1 MRRIIFTLA
10 LLAAFMPAARAKDL
24 TKVTLVQSSQSMNF
38 VPIYIAQTEGY
49 FKEEGL
55 DVTVVLAGGGPKA
68 MTALIGGGG
77 QFSASVLLDGI
88 MAHRR
93 GLTDV
98 KALATL
104 SYFLAPMAVR
114 ADVAKQHGITLA
126 TPLKQ
131 RVEAMKGLKMGITTP
146 GASSD
151 LVLRYLLV
159 SQGLRP
165 DRFLD
170 IVPVGGVSTTMA
182 ALEAKSIDGCSC
194 VPPVDVMANLQGL
207 TVSVIDQAKDMPE
220 LTGVTYGTLYGLA
233 SYNKAHP
240 EVAAAMARAI
250 TRATVLIGRNPE
262 AAKQATR
269 PFFKQTDEATWN
281 ASWSTY
287 SPNFPKDPE
296 ISQHGFEQELAFEKT
311 TLPAKDA
318 TSVPYQ
324 EVVDTEFLRAARQEL
339 LH

>member
-1 MRRIIFTLA
+1 MRRIFIVL
-10 LLAAFMPAARAKDL
+10 AFMAVFVPAAHAKDL

-114 ADVAKQHGITLA
+114 ADVAKQHGITLE

-131 RVEAMKGLKMGITTP
+131 RVEAMKGLKMGDRKSTRLN
-146 GASSD
+146 SS
-151 LVLRYLLV
+151 
-159 SQGLRP
+159 
-165 DRFLD
+165 
-170 IVPVGGVSTTMA
+170 
-182 ALEAKSIDGCSC
+182 
-194 VPPVDVMANLQGL
+194 
-207 TVSVIDQAKDMPE
+207 
-220 LTGVTYGTLYGLA
+220 
-233 SYNKAHP
+233 H
-240 EVAAAMARAI
+240 
-250 TRATVLIGRNPE
+250 
-262 AAKQATR
+262 
-269 PFFKQTDEATWN
+269 
-281 ASWSTY
+281 
-287 SPNFPKDPE
+287 
-296 ISQHGFEQELAFEKT
+296 
-311 TLPAKDA
+311 
-318 TSVPYQ
+318 
-324 EVVDTEFLRAARQEL
+324 
-339 LH
+339 

>member
-114 ADVAKQHGITLA
+114 ADVAKQHGRHTA
-126 TPLKQ
+126 
-131 RVEAMKGLKMGITTP
+131 EAAGRGDE
-146 GASSD
+146 GAENGHHD
-151 LVLRYLLV
+151 ARC
-159 SQGLRP
+159 QLRP
-165 DRFLD
+165 R
-170 IVPVGGVSTTMA
+170 A
-182 ALEAKSIDGCSC
+182 ALSAGQSG
-194 VPPVDVMANLQGL
+194 
-207 TVSVIDQAKDMPE
+207 
-220 LTGVTYGTLYGLA
+220 
-233 SYNKAHP
+233 
-240 EVAAAMARAI
+240 AAA
-250 TRATVLIGRNPE
+250 G
-262 AAKQATR
+262 
-269 PFFKQTDEATWN
+269 
-281 ASWSTY
+281 S
-287 SPNFPKDPE
+287 
-296 ISQHGFEQELAFEKT
+296 
-311 TLPAKDA
+311 LP
-318 TSVPYQ
+318 
-324 EVVDTEFLRAARQEL
+324 
-339 LH
+339 

>member
-1 MRRIIFTLA
+1 MRRIVLGLV
-10 LLAAFMPAARAKDL
+10 LLTAFMSGARSKDL
-24 TKVTLVQSSQSMNF
+24 TSVTLVQSSQSLNF
-38 VPIYIAQTEGY
+38 VPIYIAQTKGY
-49 FKEEGL
+49 FKDEGL
-55 DVTVVLAGGGPKA
+55 DVNVVLAGGGPKA

-104 SYFLAPMAVR
+104 SYFLAPMVVR
-114 ADVAKQHGITLA
+114 ADVAKQRGISLDK
-126 TPLKQ
+126 PLKQ

-159 SQGLRP
+159 SQGLQP

-170 IVPVGGVSTTMA
+170 IVPVGGVSTMMA
-182 ALEAKSIDGCSC
+182 AMQAGSIDGCSC
-194 VPPVDVMANLQGL
+194 VPPVDVMTNLQGL
-207 TVSVIDQAKDMPE
+207 TISVIDQAKDLPQ
-220 LTGVTYGTLYGLA
+220 LTDVTYGTLYGLA
-233 SYNKAHP
+233 SYEKAHP

-250 TRATVLIGRNPE
+250 TRATQLIARRPQ
-262 AAKQATR
+262 AVKQATR

-287 SPNFPKDPE
+287 LPNFPKDPE
-296 ISQHGFEQELAFEKT
+296 ISQRGYERELAFEKA

-318 TSVPYQ
+318 APVPYQ
-324 EVVDTEFLRAARQEL
+324 DVVDTQFLHAARAGL
-339 LH
+339 PH